1 MRRFIHEVLYFLII
15 GLVLTVGCSNS
26 KAPTDPG
33 DHFRTPTAFD
43 EPSWPIWQS
52 QAIGTKY
59 QNVDLSLC
67 CPVKVLSEKVGLRLI
82 LSPPAVSLGWVSAF
96 WWS

>member
-1 MRRFIHEVLYFLII
+1 MFREILRVIVLFIFLGLLVSCSKGDPIAIQPQDHSAQAFMVPVQII
-15 GLVLTVGCSNS
+15 PFVGIGER
-26 KAPTDPG
+26 AWDV
-33 DHFRTPTAFD
+33 DH
-43 EPSWPIWQS
+43 
-52 QAIGTKY
+52 
-59 QNVDLSLC
+59 C